1 MCTCLTL
8 DGGSFALHNVLG
20 TSKILGD
27 QSEIVFA
34 GAFVALHH
42 DFIIGQ
48 GEIVKTFGLDPLLL
62 P

>member
-1 MCTCLTL
+1 MA
-8 DGGSFALHNVLG
+8 GSFAPYNVLG
-20 TSKILGD
+20 TSKTWHGD
-27 QSEIVFA
+27 QGEIVFA
-34 GAFVALHH
+34 GAFVGLHH